1 MGCRPG
7 FVCLSLLVVG
17 LEAQVLATRSLPSG
31 EIPGTCRHGIWVGIN
46 APVVAVFVP
55 DMRAASVPPP
65 EAYDSLLT
73 GRRYFL
79 QMTEDA
85 EIAMRFSQ

>member
-1 MGCRPG
+1 MTR
-7 FVCLSLLVVG
+7 LL
-17 LEAQVLATRSLPSG
+17 LIAT
-31 EIPGTCRHGIWVGIN
+31 
-46 APVVAVFVP
+46 VVAVFVP

-65 EAYDSLLT
+65 EAYNSLLR

-79 QMTEDA
+79 QMIEDA